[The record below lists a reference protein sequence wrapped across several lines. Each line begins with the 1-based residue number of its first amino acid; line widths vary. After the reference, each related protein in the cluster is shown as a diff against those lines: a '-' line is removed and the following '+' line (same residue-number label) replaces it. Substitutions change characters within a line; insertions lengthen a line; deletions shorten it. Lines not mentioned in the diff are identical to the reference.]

1 MFIASVMIGIG
12 QGFSPVSGYNYGA
25 KRYDRVIKAWR
36 FMVLSGFCFMGAI
49 ATLCVVFAPQILR
62 AFRDDDLV
70 VEVGTVAL
78 RWQAA
83 FLPFHPLIVGTNML
97 MQSTRHVKQATFL
110 SMNRQGV
117 FFIPAILILPALFG
131 LTGVEISQ
139 FVADFCSSIT
149 AIPFLLW
156 MFKKLKRLENEKI
169 ENKNS

>member
-1 MFIASVMIGIG
+1 M
-12 QGFSPVSGYNYGA
+12 
-25 KRYDRVIKAWR
+25 
-36 FMVLSGFCFMGAI
+36 
-49 ATLCVVFAPQILR
+49 
-62 AFRDDDLV
+62 
-70 VEVGTVAL
+70 EVGSVAL

-169 ENKNS
+169 ENKNN